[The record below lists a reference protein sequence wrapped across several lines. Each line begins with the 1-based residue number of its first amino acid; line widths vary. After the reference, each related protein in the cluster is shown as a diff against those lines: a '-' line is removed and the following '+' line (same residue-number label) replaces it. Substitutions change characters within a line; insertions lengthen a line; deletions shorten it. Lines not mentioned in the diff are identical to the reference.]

1 MSKQHATNIANGKAR
16 LDITHD
22 PKEEKR
28 NKNRKKYTDEQ
39 ILEMAEIFKTNK
51 RAAVLWGMEFG
62 MSEKYAI
69 DLLYGRAR
77 PELIPPWQP
86 KEETEEQEPQ
96 EPQETQELQE
106 PSDQQNQ
113 PNLALDIIN

>member
-16 LDITHD
+16 LDITYD

-51 RAAVLWGMEFG
+51 RAAVL
-62 MSEKYAI
+62 
-69 DLLYGRAR
+69 
-77 PELIPPWQP
+77 
-86 KEETEEQEPQ
+86 
-96 EPQETQELQE
+96 
-106 PSDQQNQ
+106 
-113 PNLALDIIN
+113 